1 MQPIYWIE
9 TYPYGMSKEIV
20 SEKEEIECNNIIKRY
35 KTWLALMMLQKK
47 I

>member
-35 KTWLALMMLQKK
+35 KT
-47 I
+47 